1 MKFKIY
7 SIILLVCFTLLGVLF
22 YVNKEGFIYSNL
34 MSDDSDYKTI
44 DRIKNSSDKYAYC
57 IAGTITCPSDSSLN
71 KIDDNYSGGKTYD
84 YLCSDGNYAECK
96 NFVKYMDQD
105 ELMNWKTPTARQ
117 ISFPFSDKYKGFT
130 IPYDESHIPVD
141 IINNNV
147 NFYDS
152 SNRLLDNV
160 NKCELLS
167 SQSETDLCNS
177 ELNPKPSTTTTTTG
191 PAKCIADYGTTVGD
205 SLCCGQKGVLQNYA
219 SQYVCSASKPTC
231 SNFVCGETYGTCS

>member
-22 YVNKEGFIYSNL
+22 YINKEGFESNY
-34 MSDDSDYKTI
+34 SDYNTI

-57 IAGTITCPSDSSLN
+57 IAGNVTCSDSSLN
-71 KIDDNYSGGKTYD
+71 QINDDYSGGKTYD

-96 NFVKYMDQD
+96 NFVKYMGNN
-105 ELMNWKTPTARQ
+105 ELMNWITPTARET
-117 ISFPFSDKYKGFT
+117 SFPFSDKYKGFT
-130 IPYDESHIPVD
+130 IPYSYVPVD
-141 IINNNV
+141 IIGNYV

-152 SNRLLDNV
+152 SKNLLDNV

-167 SQSETDLCNS
+167 SQSETDSCNS
-177 ELNPKPSTTTTTTG
+177 ALNPKPTTTSTTG
-191 PAKCIADYGTTVGD
+191 PSKCIADYGTTVGD

-219 SQYVCSASKPTC
+219 SEYVCSASKPTC
-231 SNFVCGETYGTCS
+231 SNFVCGESYGTCS